1 MKVVKRVSGIDPW
14 TRGTACN
21 SGLDL
26 RTRETAL
33 CFFSGLVLWMS
44 RIGCGSGLDGWT
56 GGTGNSSESL
66 GPGGMVILN
75 GLDIWTSGIGH
86 SHGFH

>member
-1 MKVVKRVSGIDPW
+1 MVLTLGQEELLATV
-14 TRGTACN
+14 
-21 SGLDL
+21 
-26 RTRETAL
+26 AL
-33 CFFSGLVLWMS
+33 TFGQEELFFFFFSGLVLWMS

-56 GGTGNSSESL
+56 GGTGHSSEIL

-86 SHGFH
+86 SHGSH